1 MREIK
6 VNELKEGMTTAV
18 DVFSPKGQLILKRH
32 QAVSAFDIAK
42 FGFYNIASVYVEGSS
57 AQEKEEWNKK
67 YAIIKEK
74 YRDSIDN
81 LHEYMN
87 DILYRNIIP
96 DKNTLIRDSVEI
108 FDRFE
113 TSYELFDAL
122 QVLKQTDV
130 STMAHSMNVSIIA
143 RLIGVWAGHD
153 TEKLD
158 EISMAGLLHDIGKF
172 KIPDE
177 ILLKP
182 GKLTKEEF
190 EVIKKHTVYGYEILN
205 NFKILESTK
214 RAALLHHEKFDGSG
228 YPFGYTADKIDD
240 ISAIITIAD
249 VYDAM
254 TSKRCYRDG
263 MCPFDV
269 IEDFEYDGISKYHP
283 KYIGMFLKKIASSYI
298 GSTVLLTNGKKAKII
313 FVTEKYSRPTVT
325 LLEDN
330 SVLVLKDD
338 EKEELFEKI
347 KKGDKAAREKYI
359 RGNLRLVL
367 SVIRRFSN
375 HNENMDDLFQIG
387 CIGLMKSIDN
397 FDPTIGVKFST
408 YAVPMIIGE
417 VRRYLRDNS
426 AYRIPRSLRDTAYQA
441 IKSKEKL
448 SRKLVHE
455 PSLAEISKDCG
466 IPENDILYALDAI
479 QTPLSL
485 FDPVYTD
492 GGDTLYVM
500 DQISDKKN
508 KEEAWVKNLVLD
520 DALKLLDDR
529 ARQIIKLRFFE
540 GKTQI
545 EVAEEINISQAQVS
559 RLEKNALKNMHG
571 YLEA

>member
-143 RLIGVWAGHD
+143 RLIGVWAGFD

-205 NFKILESTK
+205 NFKILEST
-214 RAALLHHEKFDGSG
+214 
-228 YPFGYTADKIDD
+228 
-240 ISAIITIAD
+240 
-249 VYDAM
+249 
-254 TSKRCYRDG
+254 
-263 MCPFDV
+263 
-269 IEDFEYDGISKYHP
+269 
-283 KYIGMFLKKIASSYI
+283 
-298 GSTVLLTNGKKAKII
+298 VLLTNGKKAKII

-330 SVLVLKDD
+330 SVLVLKD
-338 EKEELFEKI
+338 EKDIKI
-347 KKGDKAAREKYI
+347 AA
-359 RGNLRLVL
+359 VL
-367 SVIRRFSN
+367 
-375 HNENMDDLFQIG
+375 
-387 CIGLMKSIDN
+387 
-397 FDPTIGVKFST
+397 
-408 YAVPMIIGE
+408 
-417 VRRYLRDNS
+417 
-426 AYRIPRSLRDTAYQA
+426 
-441 IKSKEKL
+441 
-448 SRKLVHE
+448 
-455 PSLAEISKDCG
+455 
-466 IPENDILYALDAI
+466 
-479 QTPLSL
+479 
-485 FDPVYTD
+485 
-492 GGDTLYVM
+492 
-500 DQISDKKN
+500 
-508 KEEAWVKNLVLD
+508 
-520 DALKLLDDR
+520 
-529 ARQIIKLRFFE
+529 
-540 GKTQI
+540 
-545 EVAEEINISQAQVS
+545 
-559 RLEKNALKNMHG
+559 
-571 YLEA
+571 

>member
-143 RLIGVWAGHD
+143 RLIGVWAGLD
-153 TEKLD
+153 TEKL
-158 EISMAGLLHDIGKF
+158 
-172 KIPDE
+172 DE

-269 IEDFEYDGISKYHP
+269 IADFEYDGISKYHP

-313 FVTEKYSRPTVT
+313 FLTEKYSRPTVT

-330 SVLVLKDD
+330 SVLVLKD
-338 EKEELFEKI
+338 EKDIKI
-347 KKGDKAAREKYI
+347 AA
-359 RGNLRLVL
+359 VL
-367 SVIRRFSN
+367 
-375 HNENMDDLFQIG
+375 
-387 CIGLMKSIDN
+387 
-397 FDPTIGVKFST
+397 
-408 YAVPMIIGE
+408 
-417 VRRYLRDNS
+417 
-426 AYRIPRSLRDTAYQA
+426 
-441 IKSKEKL
+441 
-448 SRKLVHE
+448 
-455 PSLAEISKDCG
+455 
-466 IPENDILYALDAI
+466 
-479 QTPLSL
+479 
-485 FDPVYTD
+485 
-492 GGDTLYVM
+492 
-500 DQISDKKN
+500 
-508 KEEAWVKNLVLD
+508 
-520 DALKLLDDR
+520 
-529 ARQIIKLRFFE
+529 
-540 GKTQI
+540 
-545 EVAEEINISQAQVS
+545 
-559 RLEKNALKNMHG
+559 
-571 YLEA
+571 

>member
-32 QAVSAFDIAK
+32 QTVSAFDIAK

-143 RLIGVWAGHD
+143 RLIGVWAGLD

-448 SRKLVHE
+448 SRKLVHD

>member
-32 QAVSAFDIAK
+32 QTVSAFDIAK

-113 TSYELFDAL
+113 TSYELFDA
-122 QVLKQTDV
+122 
-130 STMAHSMNVSIIA
+130 
-143 RLIGVWAGHD
+143 RLIGVWAGLD

-330 SVLVLKDD
+330 SVLALKD
-338 EKEELFEKI
+338 
-347 KKGDKAAREKYI
+347 
-359 RGNLRLVL
+359 
-367 SVIRRFSN
+367 
-375 HNENMDDLFQIG
+375 
-387 CIGLMKSIDN
+387 
-397 FDPTIGVKFST
+397 
-408 YAVPMIIGE
+408 
-417 VRRYLRDNS
+417 
-426 AYRIPRSLRDTAYQA
+426 
-441 IKSKEKL
+441 
-448 SRKLVHE
+448 
-455 PSLAEISKDCG
+455 
-466 IPENDILYALDAI
+466 
-479 QTPLSL
+479 
-485 FDPVYTD
+485 
-492 GGDTLYVM
+492 
-500 DQISDKKN
+500 
-508 KEEAWVKNLVLD
+508 
-520 DALKLLDDR
+520 
-529 ARQIIKLRFFE
+529 
-540 GKTQI
+540 
-545 EVAEEINISQAQVS
+545 
-559 RLEKNALKNMHG
+559 EKNIKIAAVL
-571 YLEA
+571 

>member
-143 RLIGVWAGHD
+143 RLIGVWAGLD
-153 TEKLD
+153 TEKL
-158 EISMAGLLHDIGKF
+158 
-172 KIPDE
+172 DE

-330 SVLVLKDD
+330 SVLVLKD
-338 EKEELFEKI
+338 EKDIKI
-347 KKGDKAAREKYI
+347 AA
-359 RGNLRLVL
+359 VL
-367 SVIRRFSN
+367 
-375 HNENMDDLFQIG
+375 
-387 CIGLMKSIDN
+387 
-397 FDPTIGVKFST
+397 
-408 YAVPMIIGE
+408 
-417 VRRYLRDNS
+417 
-426 AYRIPRSLRDTAYQA
+426 
-441 IKSKEKL
+441 
-448 SRKLVHE
+448 
-455 PSLAEISKDCG
+455 
-466 IPENDILYALDAI
+466 
-479 QTPLSL
+479 
-485 FDPVYTD
+485 
-492 GGDTLYVM
+492 
-500 DQISDKKN
+500 
-508 KEEAWVKNLVLD
+508 
-520 DALKLLDDR
+520 
-529 ARQIIKLRFFE
+529 
-540 GKTQI
+540 
-545 EVAEEINISQAQVS
+545 
-559 RLEKNALKNMHG
+559 
-571 YLEA
+571 

>member
-1 MREIK
+1 MRELK
-6 VNELKEGMTTAV
+6 VNELKEGMFTAI

-42 FGFYNIASVYVEGSS
+42 FGFYNIDSIFVEGSS
-57 AQEKEEWNKK
+57 EAKKEEWNKK
-67 YAIIKEK
+67 YALIKEE

-96 DKNTLIRDSVEI
+96 DKNTIIRDSVEI

-113 TSYELFDAL
+113 TSYELFEAL

-143 RLIGVWAGHD
+143 RLIGVWAGLD

-182 GKLTKEEF
+182 GKLTKDEF
-190 EVIKKHTVYGYEILN
+190 EVIKKHTIYGYEILK

-228 YPFGYTADKIDD
+228 YPFGYEADKIDD

-269 IEDFEYDGISKYHP
+269 IADFEYDGISKYHP

-298 GSTVLLTNGKKAKII
+298 GSNVLLTNGKKAKII
-313 FVTEKYSRPTVT
+313 FVTQKYSRPTVT

-330 SVLVLKDD
+330 SVLALKD
-338 EKEELFEKI
+338 EKDIKI
-347 KKGDKAAREKYI
+347 AA
-359 RGNLRLVL
+359 VL
-367 SVIRRFSN
+367 
-375 HNENMDDLFQIG
+375 
-387 CIGLMKSIDN
+387 
-397 FDPTIGVKFST
+397 
-408 YAVPMIIGE
+408 
-417 VRRYLRDNS
+417 
-426 AYRIPRSLRDTAYQA
+426 
-441 IKSKEKL
+441 
-448 SRKLVHE
+448 
-455 PSLAEISKDCG
+455 
-466 IPENDILYALDAI
+466 
-479 QTPLSL
+479 
-485 FDPVYTD
+485 
-492 GGDTLYVM
+492 
-500 DQISDKKN
+500 
-508 KEEAWVKNLVLD
+508 
-520 DALKLLDDR
+520 
-529 ARQIIKLRFFE
+529 
-540 GKTQI
+540 
-545 EVAEEINISQAQVS
+545 
-559 RLEKNALKNMHG
+559 
-571 YLEA
+571 

>member
-1 MREIK
+1 MKNNIKESWMHKYSLAKAYFEYHGNLEISQSYKTLNGYEYSEEGIALGTWITNQRQAYKGMGNCKITEEQINLLEEIGMRFET
-6 VNELKEGMTTAV
+6 NYKE
-18 DVFSPKGQLILKRH
+18 K
-32 QAVSAFDIAK
+32 
-42 FGFYNIASVYVEGSS
+42 
-57 AQEKEEWNKK
+57 EWNKK

-143 RLIGVWAGHD
+143 RLIGVWAGLD

-330 SVLVLKDD
+330 SVLVLKD
-338 EKEELFEKI
+338 EKDIKI
-347 KKGDKAAREKYI
+347 AA
-359 RGNLRLVL
+359 VL
-367 SVIRRFSN
+367 
-375 HNENMDDLFQIG
+375 
-387 CIGLMKSIDN
+387 
-397 FDPTIGVKFST
+397 
-408 YAVPMIIGE
+408 
-417 VRRYLRDNS
+417 
-426 AYRIPRSLRDTAYQA
+426 
-441 IKSKEKL
+441 
-448 SRKLVHE
+448 
-455 PSLAEISKDCG
+455 
-466 IPENDILYALDAI
+466 
-479 QTPLSL
+479 
-485 FDPVYTD
+485 
-492 GGDTLYVM
+492 
-500 DQISDKKN
+500 
-508 KEEAWVKNLVLD
+508 
-520 DALKLLDDR
+520 
-529 ARQIIKLRFFE
+529 
-540 GKTQI
+540 
-545 EVAEEINISQAQVS
+545 
-559 RLEKNALKNMHG
+559 
-571 YLEA
+571 

>member
-1 MREIK
+1 MTRGKQYYER
-6 VNELKEGMTTAV
+6 KEGMTTAV

-143 RLIGVWAGHD
+143 RLIGVWAGLD

-190 EVIKKHTVYGYEILN
+190 EVIKKHTVYGY
-205 NFKILESTK
+205 
-214 RAALLHHEKFDGSG
+214 
-228 YPFGYTADKIDD
+228 PFGYTADKIDD

-269 IEDFEYDGISKYHP
+269 IADFEYDGISKYHP

-330 SVLVLKDD
+330 SVLVLKD
-338 EKEELFEKI
+338 EKDIKI
-347 KKGDKAAREKYI
+347 AA
-359 RGNLRLVL
+359 VL
-367 SVIRRFSN
+367 
-375 HNENMDDLFQIG
+375 
-387 CIGLMKSIDN
+387 
-397 FDPTIGVKFST
+397 
-408 YAVPMIIGE
+408 
-417 VRRYLRDNS
+417 
-426 AYRIPRSLRDTAYQA
+426 
-441 IKSKEKL
+441 
-448 SRKLVHE
+448 
-455 PSLAEISKDCG
+455 
-466 IPENDILYALDAI
+466 
-479 QTPLSL
+479 
-485 FDPVYTD
+485 
-492 GGDTLYVM
+492 
-500 DQISDKKN
+500 
-508 KEEAWVKNLVLD
+508 
-520 DALKLLDDR
+520 
-529 ARQIIKLRFFE
+529 
-540 GKTQI
+540 
-545 EVAEEINISQAQVS
+545 
-559 RLEKNALKNMHG
+559 
-571 YLEA
+571 

>member
-143 RLIGVWAGHD
+143 RLIGVWAGLD

-254 TSKRCYRDG
+254 TSKRCYREG

-269 IEDFEYDGISKYHP
+269 IADFEYDGISKYHP

-330 SVLVLKDD
+330 SVLVLKD
-338 EKEELFEKI
+338 EKDIKI
-347 KKGDKAAREKYI
+347 AA
-359 RGNLRLVL
+359 VL
-367 SVIRRFSN
+367 
-375 HNENMDDLFQIG
+375 
-387 CIGLMKSIDN
+387 
-397 FDPTIGVKFST
+397 
-408 YAVPMIIGE
+408 
-417 VRRYLRDNS
+417 
-426 AYRIPRSLRDTAYQA
+426 
-441 IKSKEKL
+441 
-448 SRKLVHE
+448 
-455 PSLAEISKDCG
+455 
-466 IPENDILYALDAI
+466 
-479 QTPLSL
+479 
-485 FDPVYTD
+485 
-492 GGDTLYVM
+492 
-500 DQISDKKN
+500 
-508 KEEAWVKNLVLD
+508 
-520 DALKLLDDR
+520 
-529 ARQIIKLRFFE
+529 
-540 GKTQI
+540 
-545 EVAEEINISQAQVS
+545 
-559 RLEKNALKNMHG
+559 
-571 YLEA
+571 

>member
-96 DKNTLIRDSVEI
+96 DKNTLI
-108 FDRFE
+108 
-113 TSYELFDAL
+113 
-122 QVLKQTDV
+122 
-130 STMAHSMNVSIIA
+130 A
-143 RLIGVWAGHD
+143 RLIGVWAGLD

-228 YPFGYTADKIDD
+228 YPFGYTSDKIDD

-330 SVLVLKDD
+330 SVLVLKD
-338 EKEELFEKI
+338 EKDIKI
-347 KKGDKAAREKYI
+347 AA
-359 RGNLRLVL
+359 VL
-367 SVIRRFSN
+367 
-375 HNENMDDLFQIG
+375 
-387 CIGLMKSIDN
+387 
-397 FDPTIGVKFST
+397 
-408 YAVPMIIGE
+408 
-417 VRRYLRDNS
+417 
-426 AYRIPRSLRDTAYQA
+426 
-441 IKSKEKL
+441 
-448 SRKLVHE
+448 
-455 PSLAEISKDCG
+455 
-466 IPENDILYALDAI
+466 
-479 QTPLSL
+479 
-485 FDPVYTD
+485 
-492 GGDTLYVM
+492 
-500 DQISDKKN
+500 
-508 KEEAWVKNLVLD
+508 
-520 DALKLLDDR
+520 
-529 ARQIIKLRFFE
+529 
-540 GKTQI
+540 
-545 EVAEEINISQAQVS
+545 
-559 RLEKNALKNMHG
+559 
-571 YLEA
+571 

>member
-143 RLIGVWAGHD
+143 RLIGVWAGLD

-158 EISMAGLLHDIGKF
+158 EISMAGLLHDIG
-172 KIPDE
+172 
-177 ILLKP
+177 
-182 GKLTKEEF
+182 
-190 EVIKKHTVYGYEILN
+190 
-205 NFKILESTK
+205 TK

-330 SVLVLKDD
+330 SVLVLKD
-338 EKEELFEKI
+338 EKDIKI
-347 KKGDKAAREKYI
+347 AA
-359 RGNLRLVL
+359 VL
-367 SVIRRFSN
+367 
-375 HNENMDDLFQIG
+375 
-387 CIGLMKSIDN
+387 
-397 FDPTIGVKFST
+397 
-408 YAVPMIIGE
+408 
-417 VRRYLRDNS
+417 
-426 AYRIPRSLRDTAYQA
+426 
-441 IKSKEKL
+441 
-448 SRKLVHE
+448 
-455 PSLAEISKDCG
+455 
-466 IPENDILYALDAI
+466 
-479 QTPLSL
+479 
-485 FDPVYTD
+485 
-492 GGDTLYVM
+492 
-500 DQISDKKN
+500 
-508 KEEAWVKNLVLD
+508 
-520 DALKLLDDR
+520 
-529 ARQIIKLRFFE
+529 
-540 GKTQI
+540 
-545 EVAEEINISQAQVS
+545 
-559 RLEKNALKNMHG
+559 
-571 YLEA
+571 

>member
-32 QAVSAFDIAK
+32 QTVSAFDIAK

-67 YAIIKEK
+67 NAIIKEK

-143 RLIGVWAGHD
+143 RLIGVWAGLD

-228 YPFGYTADKIDD
+228 YPFGYKSDKIDD

-249 VYDAM
+249 
-254 TSKRCYRDG
+254 
-263 MCPFDV
+263 
-269 IEDFEYDGISKYHP
+269 FEYEVISKYHP

-313 FVTEKYSRPTVT
+313 FVTDKYSRPTVT

-330 SVLVLKDD
+330 SVLVLKD
-338 EKEELFEKI
+338 EKDIKI
-347 KKGDKAAREKYI
+347 AA
-359 RGNLRLVL
+359 VL
-367 SVIRRFSN
+367 
-375 HNENMDDLFQIG
+375 
-387 CIGLMKSIDN
+387 
-397 FDPTIGVKFST
+397 
-408 YAVPMIIGE
+408 
-417 VRRYLRDNS
+417 
-426 AYRIPRSLRDTAYQA
+426 
-441 IKSKEKL
+441 
-448 SRKLVHE
+448 
-455 PSLAEISKDCG
+455 
-466 IPENDILYALDAI
+466 
-479 QTPLSL
+479 
-485 FDPVYTD
+485 
-492 GGDTLYVM
+492 
-500 DQISDKKN
+500 
-508 KEEAWVKNLVLD
+508 
-520 DALKLLDDR
+520 
-529 ARQIIKLRFFE
+529 
-540 GKTQI
+540 
-545 EVAEEINISQAQVS
+545 
-559 RLEKNALKNMHG
+559 
-571 YLEA
+571 